1 MDGMNG
7 EGAQNVYSWQRSY
20 QDAMLELNP
29 AELGAKVRRAVSELQ
44 LRSSELLLSREGEA
58 FREWQAIT
66 DALNNLRAIEKFE
79 LNSAGEKNGQ
89 ISGGETAA

>member
-1 MDGMNG
+1 MNG
-7 EGAQNVYSWQRSY
+7 EGTQNEYSWQRSY

-44 LRSSELLLSREGEA
+44 LRSSELQLSHEGEA
-58 FREWQAIT
+58 FREWQAIA

-79 LNSAGEKNGQ
+79 LNPVREKNSQ
-89 ISGGETAA
+89 IGGGESAA